1 MNLHEKFYEDME
13 MELAEPTYRGYK
25 REIDVFSQWV
35 SDKRGKDDLESVSDR
50 DIKYYLNHLSDEG
63 YATSTIKT
71 RYTAIRKFYSWLGD
85 IYDNHHE
92 ELEPDDEDWKSPC
105 KYINVRKLNAF
116 KGNGESMK
124 EKHAGENVSLSQENI
139 QSLIDNV
146 SNPKIRNKLL
156 IALMYETGMRR
167 HEARDVRLRDIDI
180 DGGRVKIYD
189 SKTDSTRIGTF
200 GSRVKSLLREYILYG
215 DRDSFKKSANSEYLF
230 LSRQSEQMNVK
241 QINRTVKK
249 AAKNA
254 SIQEKVGEDQQGRPR
269 YLITAHTLRK
279 SFAMSCLENNISV
292 REIQKAL
299 GHSDIPTTEDYLG
312 LDNRDVTNTLEQ
324 FGPKLE

>member
-1 MNLHEKFYEDME
+1 ME
-13 MELAEPTYRGYK
+13 MELAEHTYRGYK
-25 REIDVFSQWV
+25 REIDVFSQWIL
-35 SDKRGKDDLESVSDR
+35 DKRGKDDLENVSDR

-71 RYTAIRKFYSWLGD
+71 RYTAIRKFYSWLEKLHA
-85 IYDNHHE
+85 NPSVRF
-92 ELEPDDEDWKSPC
+92 ELENKEWESPC
-105 KYINVRKLNAF
+105 NFIDIGSLNVF

-124 EKHAGENVSLSQENI
+124 EKHAGENVSLSQEKI
-139 QSLIDNV
+139 ELLIDNV
-146 SNPKIRNKLL
+146 SNPTTRNELL

-167 HEARDVRLRDIDI
+167 HEARDVRLRDIEI
-180 DGGRVKIYD
+180 ESGRVKIYD
-189 SKTDSTRIGTF
+189 SKTDSTRMGAF
-200 GSRVKSLLREYILYG
+200 DSRVKSLLRDYIHYG
-215 DRDSFKKSANSEYLF
+215 NRDTFKKSSNSDYLF
-230 LSRQSEQMNVK
+230 LSRQSEKMNVK

-249 AAKNA
+249 AAENA
-254 SIQEKVGEDQQGRPR
+254 GLQEKVGEDQQGRPR

-279 SFAMSCLENNISV
+279 SFAMSCLENDISV

-312 LDNRDVTNTLEQ
+312 LDQRDVTNTLEK